1 MHFPMGHRVREWFR
15 DDFPG
20 DHRDRIA
27 VAEHE
32 GRLVSAA
39 ALIPLP
45 FVYRGVPLQG
55 AYWEAVVTD
64 EAYRRQGLCRRLF
77 ATLTPNGGLD
87 AIFVW
92 GATWLYRRFG
102 YHPALRQY
110 GSLGTHERI
119 VRAADFPAA
128 PLSVRPATVDDASFL
143 ARLRAEAGGRY
154 VVSTPVAEERWRH
167 DLRTDRRVV
176 GPGESGLNRWQEWR
190 ILEREGRAVGYFMHD
205 PWDLACLM
213 ELEVVPG
220 AATWR
225 EALAAAVRATADFPE
240 TPCFA
245 AGEVRVTLP
254 DSHPALVAYPAAF
267 GRASRHPDV
276 AARIPDLVLFL
287 RKVAP
292 ALERSLGRSPLAGW
306 SGTMTLSWIEGGLSF
321 RFEQGSFEEVVPF
334 DGEARVSLM
343 PGRFEALAFGYR
355 SISQIL
361 DEDADCRADEE
372 SEAVLTAL
380 FPPGD
385 SFLRPI

>member
-1 MHFPMGHRVREWFR
+1 
-15 DDFPG
+15 
-20 DHRDRIA
+20 
-27 VAEHE
+27 
-32 GRLVSAA
+32 
-39 ALIPLP
+39 
-45 FVYRGVPLQG
+45 
-55 AYWEAVVTD
+55 
-64 EAYRRQGLCRRLF
+64 
-77 ATLTPNGGLD
+77 
-87 AIFVW
+87 
-92 GATWLYRRFG
+92 
-102 YHPALRQY
+102 
-110 GSLGTHERI
+110 
-119 VRAADFPAA
+119 
-128 PLSVRPATVDDASFL
+128 
-143 ARLRAEAGGRY
+143 
-154 VVSTPVAEERWRH
+154 
-167 DLRTDRRVV
+167 
-176 GPGESGLNRWQEWR
+176 
-190 ILEREGRAVGYFMHD
+190 MHD